1 MQRLEKTIRAVSPSG
16 EIRTIQ
22 FWRQVQTGGNSVQP
36 AWEEGTFLDV
46 RGENGKEYNVVG
58 KGRYQDVV
66 TQVIFSSD
74 DPEAP

>member
-1 MQRLEKTIRAVSPSG
+1 M
-16 EIRTIQ
+16 
-22 FWRQVQTGGNSVQP
+22 QP